1 MRTVIVG
8 TSVAGVRAAQA
19 LRRNGGEDEILLVG
33 AESHLPY
40 DKPCLSK
47 GMLSGAV
54 APEKN
59 CLLTESAA
67 AELGIRTALSQ
78 RAVGLD
84 PEAAVLHTT
93 AGRIPYDRLVIATGA
108 SARTLPW
115 SDLPGVH
122 SLRTRADCE
131 ALRADLRRGS
141 RLVVVGGGFIGCEVA
156 ATARGLGLDVTI
168 VEPEATLL
176 PVAGP
181 ELGALAGE
189 WHAGHGARVR
199 AGEAVRAIVRAGGGL
214 VVELRGGEV
223 LDADCVVLGI
233 GAVPNTGWLEDSG
246 LDIADG
252 IACDAW
258 GRVHGHENVLAAGDV
273 ARWQDPVSGTARR
286 IEHWTNATE
295 QAVVVGKVLA
305 GASDVAAHRVNTY
318 VWSDQYD
325 RTMSFVGRRACATRV
340 TRFDD
345 PSTDGVAFVGPDEQG
360 GLAFAAVVNWPRAL
374 LAVRKGINGGVP
386 CVAVEEQL
394 TPAA

>member
-1 MRTVIVG
+1 MRV
-8 TSVAGVRAAQA
+8 AQA
-19 LRRNGGEDEILLVG
+19 LRRNGGEDEIIL
-33 AESHLPY
+33 AYEESHLPY

-47 GMLSGAV
+47 GMLSGAL

-59 CLLTESAA
+59 CLLTDSAA

-84 PEAAVLHTT
+84 PAAAVLRTT

-108 SARTLPW
+108 SARRLPW
-115 SDLPGVH
+115 SNLPGVH
-122 SLRTRADCE
+122 SLRTRTDCE
-131 ALRADLRRGS
+131 ALRADLRRAA

-168 VEPEATLL
+168 VEPETTLL
-176 PVAGP
+176 PAAGP

-189 WHAGHGARVR
+189 WHAGHGVRVR
-199 AGEAVRAIVRAGGGL
+199 VGEAVHDIVRVGSVLA
-214 VVELRGGEV
+214 VELRGGEV
-223 LDADCVVLGI
+223 LDADCVVLGV
-233 GAVPNTGWLEDSG
+233 GAVPNTGWLEGSG

-258 GRVHGHENVLAAGDV
+258 GRVRGHENILAAGDV
-273 ARWQDPVSGTARR
+273 ARWQDPVSGAARR

-295 QAVVVGKVLA
+295 QAAVVGKVLA
-305 GASDVAAHRVNTY
+305 GASEVAAHRANTY

-325 RTMSFVGRRACATRV
+325 RTMSFVGRRAQATRV

-345 PSTDGVAFVGPDEQG
+345 PRKGGVAFVGADEQG

-374 LAVRKGINGGVP
+374 LAVRKAINGSVP
-386 CVAVEEQL
+386 CAAVEEQFA
-394 TPAA
+394 TVA